1 MRFTGKTAFVT
12 GAASGIGEATARMF
26 AREGARVVIAD
37 LLEQEGQAV
46 AQSITEGWRS
56 MLRQTRRH

>member
-46 AQSITEGWRS
+46 AQSITEGVAKHAS
-56 MLRQTRRH
+56 SS

>member
-12 GAASGIGEATARMF
+12 GAASGIGEATAMF

-46 AQSITEGWRS
+46 AQSITEGVAKHAS
-56 MLRQTRRH
+56 SN